1 VAGERGLNWNITQ
14 STASGATLKQHW
26 YEEKSL
32 STKQLIL
39 NNSFSKIIFS
49 GEQ

>member
-14 STASGATLKQHW
+14 STASGATLKQQW